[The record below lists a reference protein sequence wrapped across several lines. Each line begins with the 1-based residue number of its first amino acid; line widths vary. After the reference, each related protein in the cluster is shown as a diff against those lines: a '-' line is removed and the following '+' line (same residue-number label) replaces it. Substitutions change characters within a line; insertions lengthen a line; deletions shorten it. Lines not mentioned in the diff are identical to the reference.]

1 MERAC
6 YVNLVK
12 FALATVSDFAVL
24 SAMTVVPGNLPT
36 HSNHMNGALRPIGC
50 THHFCH
56 VEISRLGSHRR
67 LLSWDFKPSRGPVSV
82 ASKYLV
88 LLWALG
94 FAPLANS
101 TNAEISD
108 PAAIQVQRLHT
119 SLLDSMRAGSSLAI
133 TDRYRKLEPVIEQVF
148 DLPLMTRLAIGP
160 GWTNFSGEQQQAAVA
175 AFTRLTIASYVHNF
189 HKFSGERFEL
199 DDNVLN
205 RGADKIVQTKIIPA
219 HDEPTSLV
227 YRMRESGGLWKIIDV
242 SYDGVSE
249 LTMRRTDFTA
259 AIAAGGAPVLIDH
272 LNKLSDVQMKQ

>member
-1 MERAC
+1 
-6 YVNLVK
+6 V
-12 FALATVSDFAVL
+12 T
-24 SAMTVVPGNLPT
+24 
-36 HSNHMNGALRPIGC
+36 
-50 THHFCH
+50 
-56 VEISRLGSHRR
+56 
-67 LLSWDFKPSRGPVSV
+67 
-82 ASKYLV
+82 SKYLV

-101 TNAEISD
+101 TNAAISD

-119 SLLDSMRAGSSLAI
+119 SLLDSMRAGPSLAI

-148 DLPLMTRLAIGP
+148 DLPLMTRLAIGS
-160 GWTNFSGEQQQAAVA
+160 GWTNFSAEQQQAAVA
-175 AFTRLTIASYVHNF
+175 AFTRLTISSYVHNF
-189 HKFSGERFEL
+189 HQFSGERFEL
-199 DDNVLN
+199 DDNVLS
-205 RGADKIVQTKIIPA
+205 RGADKIVQTKIIPP

-272 LNKLSDVQMKQ
+272 LNKLSDFQMKQ